1 MSLPDGTRARA
12 AIVAALARIAP
23 EVDVDLLDP
32 AADVREEAD
41 LDSVDLM
48 NLVVALHEEL
58 GVEIPESDYD
68 QLSTLDDMIAYLAS
82 RSGTGN

>member
-1 MSLPDGTRARA
+1 MSQADGTRARV

-23 EVDVDLLDP
+23 EVTVEDLDP
-32 AADVREEAD
+32 SSDLREEAD

-68 QLSTLDDMIAYLAS
+68 QLSTLDEMISYLTS
-82 RSGTGN
+82 RLSPGK